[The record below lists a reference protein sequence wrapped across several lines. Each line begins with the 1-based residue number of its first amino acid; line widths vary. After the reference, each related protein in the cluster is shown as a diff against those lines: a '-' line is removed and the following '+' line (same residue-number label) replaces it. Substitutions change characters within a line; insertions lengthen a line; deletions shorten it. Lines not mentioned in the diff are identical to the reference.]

1 METIKGL
8 KRTRR
13 CGEFT
18 LADVGK
24 TVTVMLDARIAPS
37 SIENSAEGALA
48 VIPAEIIKL

>member
-24 TVTVMLDARIAPS
+24 TVTVMGWTQVYRNL
-37 SIENSAEGALA
+37 GG
-48 VIPAEIIKL
+48 VIFVDLRDRSGILQVV